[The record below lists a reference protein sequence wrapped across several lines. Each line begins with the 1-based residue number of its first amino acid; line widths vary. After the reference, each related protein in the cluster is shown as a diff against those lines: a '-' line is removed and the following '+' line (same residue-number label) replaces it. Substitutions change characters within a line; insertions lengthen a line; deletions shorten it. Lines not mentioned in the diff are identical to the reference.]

1 MRLFSAEMLPNGRN
15 APMLAVEIAVRARMA
30 CIHSVCGAFMPKKG
44 ALDES
49 TANIGPVLPFEGG
62 LSGVFETFERVS

>member
-1 MRLFSAEMLPNGRN
+1 
-15 APMLAVEIAVRARMA
+15 
-30 CIHSVCGAFMPKKG
+30 MPKKG

-49 TANIGPVLPFEGG
+49 TANIGPILPFEGG